1 MTNQDMGLLL
11 RTFAPTR
18 TMQSNL
24 PEGEVV
30 LLDENTDE
38 LIGLN
43 GTASEIWQLLSE
55 GATPEEVARRLEA
68 KYDVEPDRL
77 RADLA
82 DLVETLMARG
92 MLKYSA

>member
-1 MTNQDMGLLL
+1 MTDQNMDLLSH
-11 RTFAPTR
+11 TFAPSR

-43 GTASEIWQLLSE
+43 GIASETWQLLSE
-55 GATPEEVARRLEA
+55 GVTLEEVALRLEA

-77 RADLA
+77 RTDLA
-82 DLVETLMARG
+82 DLVRTLMARG